1 MIVNTNMNAL
11 TAHNA
16 MMKNTALSG
25 NSMEKISSGL
35 RITKAGDD
43 AAGLA
48 ISEKMRS
55 QIRGL
60 DQANR
65 NVQDGISLIQT
76 AEGGMEEIG
85 NILQRMREL
94 SVQAGNGTNS
104 ANETDAVQAELDEL
118 IGEIDRIAGSTKF
131 NGIELI
137 GENAA
142 DIEIQAGSNDNADT
156 FQKITISL
164 SDMRAATLGVDGV
177 VSTDSDAAIVAIDT
191 ALETVNTARA
201 TLGAQQNRLEYTQNN
216 LTNMSKINQQ
226 ISTGKVINTVSDDP
240 HKAIKIMNINNEIKY
255 TEKYNYNIDESVG
268 WMNTTDGALDNVGNL
283 LGEIKETILKVGNGT
298 YSQNEM
304 KSLNEDMNEKIKQ
317 LADTLNSTHGGKYL
331 FGGSSVDDAPITV
344 IENPDGT
351 VKLEFSKDKN
361 GQTIPNT
368 DDLKADISSGINIDY
383 NISVGE
389 ILNIKDGNG
398 NTVNLLDEINN
409 LSTLMND
416 IANGDE
422 QTAAKAKE
430 TLLNDTK
437 GKIDTL
443 FDHVVNERTSLG
455 VRVSTAEKIKELNDE
470 DILNIQDVLSKT
482 QDTDVVEKFIELK
495 SAEMIYQASIQ
506 VGAKLIQ
513 PTILD
518 YIR

>member
-1 MIVNTNMNAL
+1 M
-11 TAHNA
+11 
-16 MMKNTALSG
+16 
-25 NSMEKISSGL
+25 
-35 RITKAGDD
+35 RITNA
-43 AAGLA
+43 
-48 ISEKMRS
+48 SMVRS
-55 QIRGL
+55 HL
-60 DQANR
+60 YD
-65 NVQDGISLIQT
+65 
-76 AEGGMEEIG
+76 
-85 NILQRMREL
+85 
-94 SVQAGNGTNS
+94 
-104 ANETDAVQAELDEL
+104 
-118 IGEIDRIAGSTKF
+118 
-131 NGIELI
+131 
-137 GENAA
+137 
-142 DIEIQAGSNDNADT
+142 
-156 FQKITISL
+156 
-164 SDMRAATLGVDGV
+164 
-177 VSTDSDAAIVAIDT
+177 
-191 ALETVNTARA
+191 
-201 TLGAQQNRLEYTQNN
+201 TQNN

-226 ISTGKVINTVSDDP
+226 ISTSKVINTVSDDP

-443 FDHVVNERTSLG
+443 FDHVDNERTSLG

>member
-1 MIVNTNMNAL
+1 M
-11 TAHNA
+11 
-16 MMKNTALSG
+16 
-25 NSMEKISSGL
+25 
-35 RITKAGDD
+35 RITNA
-43 AAGLA
+43 
-48 ISEKMRS
+48 SMVRS
-55 QIRGL
+55 HL
-60 DQANR
+60 YD
-65 NVQDGISLIQT
+65 
-76 AEGGMEEIG
+76 
-85 NILQRMREL
+85 
-94 SVQAGNGTNS
+94 
-104 ANETDAVQAELDEL
+104 
-118 IGEIDRIAGSTKF
+118 
-131 NGIELI
+131 
-137 GENAA
+137 
-142 DIEIQAGSNDNADT
+142 
-156 FQKITISL
+156 
-164 SDMRAATLGVDGV
+164 
-177 VSTDSDAAIVAIDT
+177 
-191 ALETVNTARA
+191 
-201 TLGAQQNRLEYTQNN
+201 TQNN

-255 TEKYNYNIDESVG
+255 TEKYNYNIDETVG
-268 WMNTTDGALDNVGNL
+268 WMNTTDGALDNVGNI

-344 IENPDGT
+344 IENPDGI

>member
-1 MIVNTNMNAL
+1 M
-11 TAHNA
+11 
-16 MMKNTALSG
+16 
-25 NSMEKISSGL
+25 
-35 RITKAGDD
+35 RITNA
-43 AAGLA
+43 
-48 ISEKMRS
+48 SMVRS
-55 QIRGL
+55 HL
-60 DQANR
+60 YD
-65 NVQDGISLIQT
+65 
-76 AEGGMEEIG
+76 
-85 NILQRMREL
+85 
-94 SVQAGNGTNS
+94 
-104 ANETDAVQAELDEL
+104 
-118 IGEIDRIAGSTKF
+118 
-131 NGIELI
+131 
-137 GENAA
+137 
-142 DIEIQAGSNDNADT
+142 
-156 FQKITISL
+156 
-164 SDMRAATLGVDGV
+164 
-177 VSTDSDAAIVAIDT
+177 
-191 ALETVNTARA
+191 
-201 TLGAQQNRLEYTQNN
+201 TQNN

-255 TEKYNYNIDESVG
+255 TEKYNYNIDETVG

-398 NTVNLLDEINN
+398 NIVNLLDEINN

>member
-1 MIVNTNMNAL
+1 M
-11 TAHNA
+11 
-16 MMKNTALSG
+16 
-25 NSMEKISSGL
+25 
-35 RITKAGDD
+35 RITNA
-43 AAGLA
+43 
-48 ISEKMRS
+48 SMVRS
-55 QIRGL
+55 HL
-60 DQANR
+60 YD
-65 NVQDGISLIQT
+65 
-76 AEGGMEEIG
+76 
-85 NILQRMREL
+85 
-94 SVQAGNGTNS
+94 
-104 ANETDAVQAELDEL
+104 
-118 IGEIDRIAGSTKF
+118 
-131 NGIELI
+131 
-137 GENAA
+137 
-142 DIEIQAGSNDNADT
+142 
-156 FQKITISL
+156 
-164 SDMRAATLGVDGV
+164 
-177 VSTDSDAAIVAIDT
+177 
-191 ALETVNTARA
+191 
-201 TLGAQQNRLEYTQNN
+201 TQNN

-368 DDLKADISSGINIDY
+368 DDLKADISSGINIGY

>member
-1 MIVNTNMNAL
+1 M
-11 TAHNA
+11 
-16 MMKNTALSG
+16 
-25 NSMEKISSGL
+25 
-35 RITKAGDD
+35 RITNA
-43 AAGLA
+43 
-48 ISEKMRS
+48 SMVRS
-55 QIRGL
+55 HL
-60 DQANR
+60 YD
-65 NVQDGISLIQT
+65 
-76 AEGGMEEIG
+76 
-85 NILQRMREL
+85 
-94 SVQAGNGTNS
+94 
-104 ANETDAVQAELDEL
+104 
-118 IGEIDRIAGSTKF
+118 
-131 NGIELI
+131 
-137 GENAA
+137 
-142 DIEIQAGSNDNADT
+142 
-156 FQKITISL
+156 
-164 SDMRAATLGVDGV
+164 
-177 VSTDSDAAIVAIDT
+177 
-191 ALETVNTARA
+191 
-201 TLGAQQNRLEYTQNN
+201 TQNN

-255 TEKYNYNIDESVG
+255 TEKYNYNIDETVG

-455 VRVSTAEKIKELNDE
+455 VRVSTAEKIKEFNDE
-470 DILNIQDVLSKT
+470 NILSMKSILSQD

>member
-1 MIVNTNMNAL
+1 M
-11 TAHNA
+11 
-16 MMKNTALSG
+16 
-25 NSMEKISSGL
+25 
-35 RITKAGDD
+35 RITNASM
-43 AAGLA
+43 
-48 ISEKMRS
+48 IRS
-55 QIRGL
+55 HL
-60 DQANR
+60 YD
-65 NVQDGISLIQT
+65 
-76 AEGGMEEIG
+76 
-85 NILQRMREL
+85 
-94 SVQAGNGTNS
+94 
-104 ANETDAVQAELDEL
+104 
-118 IGEIDRIAGSTKF
+118 
-131 NGIELI
+131 
-137 GENAA
+137 
-142 DIEIQAGSNDNADT
+142 
-156 FQKITISL
+156 
-164 SDMRAATLGVDGV
+164 
-177 VSTDSDAAIVAIDT
+177 
-191 ALETVNTARA
+191 
-201 TLGAQQNRLEYTQNN
+201 TQNN

-317 LADTLNSTHGGKYL
+317 LADTLNSTYGGKYL

-409 LSTLMND
+409 LSTLMNN

>member
-1 MIVNTNMNAL
+1 M
-11 TAHNA
+11 
-16 MMKNTALSG
+16 
-25 NSMEKISSGL
+25 
-35 RITKAGDD
+35 RITNA
-43 AAGLA
+43 
-48 ISEKMRS
+48 SMVRS
-55 QIRGL
+55 HL
-60 DQANR
+60 YD
-65 NVQDGISLIQT
+65 
-76 AEGGMEEIG
+76 
-85 NILQRMREL
+85 
-94 SVQAGNGTNS
+94 
-104 ANETDAVQAELDEL
+104 
-118 IGEIDRIAGSTKF
+118 
-131 NGIELI
+131 
-137 GENAA
+137 
-142 DIEIQAGSNDNADT
+142 
-156 FQKITISL
+156 
-164 SDMRAATLGVDGV
+164 
-177 VSTDSDAAIVAIDT
+177 
-191 ALETVNTARA
+191 
-201 TLGAQQNRLEYTQNN
+201 TQNN

-255 TEKYNYNIDESVG
+255 TEKYNSNIDEAVG
-268 WMNTTDGALDNVGNL
+268 WMNTTDGALESTGNL
-283 LGEIKETILKVGNGT
+283 LNEIKETILKVGNGT

-304 KSLNEDMNEKIKQ
+304 KSLNADINEKIKQ
-317 LADTLNSTHGGKYL
+317 LADTLNSTYGGKYL
-331 FGGSSVDDAPITV
+331 FAGTNVDDAPLKV
-344 IENPDGT
+344 VENPDGS

-470 DILNIQDVLSKT
+470 DILNILDVLSKT
-482 QDTDVVEKFIELK
+482 QDTDVVEKFIVLK

>member
-1 MIVNTNMNAL
+1 M
-11 TAHNA
+11 
-16 MMKNTALSG
+16 
-25 NSMEKISSGL
+25 
-35 RITKAGDD
+35 RITNA
-43 AAGLA
+43 
-48 ISEKMRS
+48 SMVRS
-55 QIRGL
+55 HL
-60 DQANR
+60 YD
-65 NVQDGISLIQT
+65 
-76 AEGGMEEIG
+76 
-85 NILQRMREL
+85 
-94 SVQAGNGTNS
+94 
-104 ANETDAVQAELDEL
+104 
-118 IGEIDRIAGSTKF
+118 
-131 NGIELI
+131 
-137 GENAA
+137 
-142 DIEIQAGSNDNADT
+142 
-156 FQKITISL
+156 
-164 SDMRAATLGVDGV
+164 
-177 VSTDSDAAIVAIDT
+177 
-191 ALETVNTARA
+191 
-201 TLGAQQNRLEYTQNN
+201 TQNN

-351 VKLEFSKDKN
+351 VKLEFSNDKN

>member
-1 MIVNTNMNAL
+1 M
-11 TAHNA
+11 
-16 MMKNTALSG
+16 
-25 NSMEKISSGL
+25 
-35 RITKAGDD
+35 RITNA
-43 AAGLA
+43 
-48 ISEKMRS
+48 SMVRS
-55 QIRGL
+55 HL
-60 DQANR
+60 YD
-65 NVQDGISLIQT
+65 
-76 AEGGMEEIG
+76 
-85 NILQRMREL
+85 
-94 SVQAGNGTNS
+94 
-104 ANETDAVQAELDEL
+104 
-118 IGEIDRIAGSTKF
+118 
-131 NGIELI
+131 
-137 GENAA
+137 
-142 DIEIQAGSNDNADT
+142 
-156 FQKITISL
+156 
-164 SDMRAATLGVDGV
+164 
-177 VSTDSDAAIVAIDT
+177 
-191 ALETVNTARA
+191 
-201 TLGAQQNRLEYTQNN
+201 TQNN

-255 TEKYNYNIDESVG
+255 TEKYNSNIDETVG
-268 WMNTTDGALDNVGNL
+268 WMNTTDGALESTGNL
-283 LGEIKETILKVGNGT
+283 LNEIKETILKVGNGT

-304 KSLNEDMNEKIKQ
+304 KSLNADINEKIKQ
-317 LADTLNSTHGGKYL
+317 LADTLNSTYGGKYL

-368 DDLKADISSGINIDY
+368 DDLKAEISSGVNLDY
-383 NISVGE
+383 NISIGE
-389 ILNIKDGNG
+389 LFNITDENG
-398 NTVNLLDEINN
+398 KTINLLDEINN
-409 LSTLMND
+409 LSELMNKA
-416 IANGDE
+416 ANGNE
-422 QTAAKAKE
+422 QEFAKAKE
-430 TLLNDTK
+430 EILNNTQ
-437 GKIDTL
+437 GKIDKL

>member
-1 MIVNTNMNAL
+1 M
-11 TAHNA
+11 
-16 MMKNTALSG
+16 
-25 NSMEKISSGL
+25 
-35 RITKAGDD
+35 RITNA
-43 AAGLA
+43 
-48 ISEKMRS
+48 SMVRS
-55 QIRGL
+55 HL
-60 DQANR
+60 YD
-65 NVQDGISLIQT
+65 
-76 AEGGMEEIG
+76 
-85 NILQRMREL
+85 
-94 SVQAGNGTNS
+94 
-104 ANETDAVQAELDEL
+104 
-118 IGEIDRIAGSTKF
+118 
-131 NGIELI
+131 
-137 GENAA
+137 
-142 DIEIQAGSNDNADT
+142 
-156 FQKITISL
+156 
-164 SDMRAATLGVDGV
+164 
-177 VSTDSDAAIVAIDT
+177 
-191 ALETVNTARA
+191 
-201 TLGAQQNRLEYTQNN
+201 TQNN

-255 TEKYNYNIDESVG
+255 TEKYNSNIDETVG
-268 WMNTTDGALDNVGNL
+268 WMNTTDGALESTGNL
-283 LGEIKETILKVGNGT
+283 LNEIKETILKVGNGT

-304 KSLNEDMNEKIKQ
+304 KSLNADINEKIKQ
-317 LADTLNSTHGGKYL
+317 LADTLNSTYGGKYL

-455 VRVSTAEKIKELNDE
+455 VRLSTAEKIKELNDE

>member
-1 MIVNTNMNAL
+1 M
-11 TAHNA
+11 
-16 MMKNTALSG
+16 
-25 NSMEKISSGL
+25 
-35 RITKAGDD
+35 RITNA
-43 AAGLA
+43 
-48 ISEKMRS
+48 SMVRS
-55 QIRGL
+55 HL
-60 DQANR
+60 YD
-65 NVQDGISLIQT
+65 
-76 AEGGMEEIG
+76 
-85 NILQRMREL
+85 
-94 SVQAGNGTNS
+94 
-104 ANETDAVQAELDEL
+104 
-118 IGEIDRIAGSTKF
+118 
-131 NGIELI
+131 
-137 GENAA
+137 
-142 DIEIQAGSNDNADT
+142 
-156 FQKITISL
+156 
-164 SDMRAATLGVDGV
+164 
-177 VSTDSDAAIVAIDT
+177 
-191 ALETVNTARA
+191 
-201 TLGAQQNRLEYTQNN
+201 TQNN

-226 ISTGKVINTVSDDP
+226 ISTSKVINTVSDDP

-298 YSQNEM
+298 YSQ
-304 KSLNEDMNEKIKQ
+304 SLNEDMNEKIKQ
-317 LADTLNSTHGGKYL
+317 LADTLNSTYGGKYL

-455 VRVSTAEKIKELNDE
+455 VRVS
-470 DILNIQDVLSKT
+470 
-482 QDTDVVEKFIELK
+482 VVEKFIELK

>member
-1 MIVNTNMNAL
+1 M
-11 TAHNA
+11 
-16 MMKNTALSG
+16 
-25 NSMEKISSGL
+25 
-35 RITKAGDD
+35 RITNA
-43 AAGLA
+43 
-48 ISEKMRS
+48 SMVRS
-55 QIRGL
+55 HL
-60 DQANR
+60 YD
-65 NVQDGISLIQT
+65 
-76 AEGGMEEIG
+76 
-85 NILQRMREL
+85 
-94 SVQAGNGTNS
+94 
-104 ANETDAVQAELDEL
+104 
-118 IGEIDRIAGSTKF
+118 
-131 NGIELI
+131 
-137 GENAA
+137 
-142 DIEIQAGSNDNADT
+142 
-156 FQKITISL
+156 
-164 SDMRAATLGVDGV
+164 
-177 VSTDSDAAIVAIDT
+177 
-191 ALETVNTARA
+191 
-201 TLGAQQNRLEYTQNN
+201 TQNN

-240 HKAIKIMNINNEIKY
+240 HKAIRIMNMNNEIKY
-255 TEKYNYNIDESVG
+255 TEKYNSNIDETVG
-268 WMNTTDGALDNVGNL
+268 WMNTTDGALESTGNL
-283 LGEIKETILKVGNGT
+283 LNEIKETILKVGNGT

-304 KSLNEDMNEKIKQ
+304 KSLNADINEKIKQ
-317 LADTLNSTHGGKYL
+317 LADTLNSTYGGKYL
-331 FGGSSVDDAPITV
+331 FAGTNVDDAPITV

>member
-1 MIVNTNMNAL
+1 M
-11 TAHNA
+11 
-16 MMKNTALSG
+16 
-25 NSMEKISSGL
+25 
-35 RITKAGDD
+35 RITNA
-43 AAGLA
+43 
-48 ISEKMRS
+48 SMVRS
-55 QIRGL
+55 HL
-60 DQANR
+60 Y
-65 NVQDGISLIQT
+65 
-76 AEGGMEEIG
+76 
-85 NILQRMREL
+85 
-94 SVQAGNGTNS
+94 
-104 ANETDAVQAELDEL
+104 
-118 IGEIDRIAGSTKF
+118 
-131 NGIELI
+131 
-137 GENAA
+137 
-142 DIEIQAGSNDNADT
+142 DT
-156 FQKITISL
+156 H
-164 SDMRAATLGVDGV
+164 
-177 VSTDSDAAIVAIDT
+177 
-191 ALETVNTARA
+191 
-201 TLGAQQNRLEYTQNN
+201 NN

-226 ISTGKVINTVSDDP
+226 ISTSKVINTVSDDP

>member
-1 MIVNTNMNAL
+1 
-11 TAHNA
+11 
-16 MMKNTALSG
+16 
-25 NSMEKISSGL
+25 
-35 RITKAGDD
+35 
-43 AAGLA
+43 
-48 ISEKMRS
+48 
-55 QIRGL
+55 
-60 DQANR
+60 
-65 NVQDGISLIQT
+65 
-76 AEGGMEEIG
+76 
-85 NILQRMREL
+85 
-94 SVQAGNGTNS
+94 
-104 ANETDAVQAELDEL
+104 
-118 IGEIDRIAGSTKF
+118 
-131 NGIELI
+131 
-137 GENAA
+137 
-142 DIEIQAGSNDNADT
+142 
-156 FQKITISL
+156 
-164 SDMRAATLGVDGV
+164 
-177 VSTDSDAAIVAIDT
+177 
-191 ALETVNTARA
+191 
-201 TLGAQQNRLEYTQNN
+201 
-216 LTNMSKINQQ
+216 
-226 ISTGKVINTVSDDP
+226 
-240 HKAIKIMNINNEIKY
+240 
-255 TEKYNYNIDESVG
+255 
-268 WMNTTDGALDNVGNL
+268 MNTTDGALESTGNL
-283 LGEIKETILKVGNGT
+283 LNEIKETILKVGNGT

-304 KSLNEDMNEKIKQ
+304 KSLNADINEKIKQ
-317 LADTLNSTHGGKYL
+317 LADTLNSTYGGKYL
-331 FGGSSVDDAPITV
+331 FAGTNVDDAPITV

-455 VRVSTAEKIKELNDE
+455 VKVSTAEKIKEFND
-470 DILNIQDVLSKT
+470 DNIINMKNVLSLD
-482 QDTDVVEKFIELK
+482 QDTDHVEKFIELK
-495 SAEMIYQASIQ
+495 SLELVYQASIQ

>member
-1 MIVNTNMNAL
+1 M
-11 TAHNA
+11 
-16 MMKNTALSG
+16 
-25 NSMEKISSGL
+25 
-35 RITKAGDD
+35 RITNA
-43 AAGLA
+43 
-48 ISEKMRS
+48 SMVRS
-55 QIRGL
+55 HL
-60 DQANR
+60 YD
-65 NVQDGISLIQT
+65 
-76 AEGGMEEIG
+76 
-85 NILQRMREL
+85 
-94 SVQAGNGTNS
+94 
-104 ANETDAVQAELDEL
+104 
-118 IGEIDRIAGSTKF
+118 
-131 NGIELI
+131 
-137 GENAA
+137 
-142 DIEIQAGSNDNADT
+142 
-156 FQKITISL
+156 
-164 SDMRAATLGVDGV
+164 
-177 VSTDSDAAIVAIDT
+177 
-191 ALETVNTARA
+191 
-201 TLGAQQNRLEYTQNN
+201 TQNN

-240 HKAIKIMNINNEIKY
+240 HKAIRIMNMNNEIKY
-255 TEKYNYNIDESVG
+255 TEKYNSNIDETVG
-268 WMNTTDGALDNVGNL
+268 WMNTTDGALESTGNL
-283 LGEIKETILKVGNGT
+283 LNEIKETILKVGNGT

-317 LADTLNSTHGGKYL
+317 LADTLNSTYGGKYL

-482 QDTDVVEKFIELK
+482 QDTDVVEKFIELR

>member
-1 MIVNTNMNAL
+1 M
-11 TAHNA
+11 
-16 MMKNTALSG
+16 
-25 NSMEKISSGL
+25 
-35 RITKAGDD
+35 RITNASM
-43 AAGLA
+43 
-48 ISEKMRS
+48 IRS
-55 QIRGL
+55 HL
-60 DQANR
+60 YD
-65 NVQDGISLIQT
+65 
-76 AEGGMEEIG
+76 
-85 NILQRMREL
+85 
-94 SVQAGNGTNS
+94 
-104 ANETDAVQAELDEL
+104 
-118 IGEIDRIAGSTKF
+118 
-131 NGIELI
+131 
-137 GENAA
+137 
-142 DIEIQAGSNDNADT
+142 
-156 FQKITISL
+156 
-164 SDMRAATLGVDGV
+164 
-177 VSTDSDAAIVAIDT
+177 
-191 ALETVNTARA
+191 
-201 TLGAQQNRLEYTQNN
+201 TQNN

-255 TEKYNYNIDESVG
+255 TEKYNSNIDETVG
-268 WMNTTDGALDNVGNL
+268 WMNTTDGALESTGNL
-283 LGEIKETILKVGNGT
+283 LNEIKETILKVGNGT

-304 KSLNEDMNEKIKQ
+304 KSLNADINEKIKQ
-317 LADTLNSTHGGKYL
+317 LADTLNSTYGGKYL
-331 FGGSSVDDAPITV
+331 FAGTNVDDAPITV

>member
-1 MIVNTNMNAL
+1 M
-11 TAHNA
+11 
-16 MMKNTALSG
+16 
-25 NSMEKISSGL
+25 
-35 RITKAGDD
+35 RITNA
-43 AAGLA
+43 
-48 ISEKMRS
+48 SMVRS
-55 QIRGL
+55 HL
-60 DQANR
+60 YD
-65 NVQDGISLIQT
+65 
-76 AEGGMEEIG
+76 
-85 NILQRMREL
+85 
-94 SVQAGNGTNS
+94 
-104 ANETDAVQAELDEL
+104 
-118 IGEIDRIAGSTKF
+118 
-131 NGIELI
+131 
-137 GENAA
+137 
-142 DIEIQAGSNDNADT
+142 
-156 FQKITISL
+156 
-164 SDMRAATLGVDGV
+164 
-177 VSTDSDAAIVAIDT
+177 
-191 ALETVNTARA
+191 
-201 TLGAQQNRLEYTQNN
+201 TQNN

-255 TEKYNYNIDESVG
+255 TEKYNYNIDETVG

-398 NTVNLLDEINN
+398 NTVSLLDEINN

-506 VGAKLIQ
+506 VGPACF
-513 PTILD
+513 
-518 YIR
+518 

>member
-1 MIVNTNMNAL
+1 M
-11 TAHNA
+11 
-16 MMKNTALSG
+16 
-25 NSMEKISSGL
+25 
-35 RITKAGDD
+35 RITNA
-43 AAGLA
+43 
-48 ISEKMRS
+48 SMVRS
-55 QIRGL
+55 HL
-60 DQANR
+60 YD
-65 NVQDGISLIQT
+65 
-76 AEGGMEEIG
+76 
-85 NILQRMREL
+85 
-94 SVQAGNGTNS
+94 
-104 ANETDAVQAELDEL
+104 
-118 IGEIDRIAGSTKF
+118 
-131 NGIELI
+131 
-137 GENAA
+137 
-142 DIEIQAGSNDNADT
+142 
-156 FQKITISL
+156 
-164 SDMRAATLGVDGV
+164 
-177 VSTDSDAAIVAIDT
+177 
-191 ALETVNTARA
+191 
-201 TLGAQQNRLEYTQNN
+201 TQNN

-344 IENPDGT
+344 IENPDRT

-455 VRVSTAEKIKELNDE
+455 VRLSTAEKIKELNDE

>member
-1 MIVNTNMNAL
+1 M
-11 TAHNA
+11 
-16 MMKNTALSG
+16 
-25 NSMEKISSGL
+25 
-35 RITKAGDD
+35 RITNA
-43 AAGLA
+43 
-48 ISEKMRS
+48 SMVRS
-55 QIRGL
+55 QL
-60 DQANR
+60 YD
-65 NVQDGISLIQT
+65 
-76 AEGGMEEIG
+76 
-85 NILQRMREL
+85 
-94 SVQAGNGTNS
+94 
-104 ANETDAVQAELDEL
+104 
-118 IGEIDRIAGSTKF
+118 
-131 NGIELI
+131 
-137 GENAA
+137 
-142 DIEIQAGSNDNADT
+142 
-156 FQKITISL
+156 
-164 SDMRAATLGVDGV
+164 
-177 VSTDSDAAIVAIDT
+177 
-191 ALETVNTARA
+191 
-201 TLGAQQNRLEYTQNN
+201 TQNN